1 MARGLLELPTT
12 WRRPSDQLSFADLT
26 IDEQTFEVWR
36 NDTPIYLSQTEFRL
50 LSYLI
55 RYPDAILTKSGI
67 REAVWHGRAATLNL
81 VEAYVSLLRKKVD
94 TLGPPLIHTVRG
106 VGYTLRLPFAAP

>member
-1 MARGLLELPTT
+1 MARGLLELLTT
-12 WRRPSDQLSFADLT
+12 EPRSSDQLSFADLT
-26 IDEQTFEVWR
+26 INEHTFEVWR

-55 RYPDAILTKSGI
+55 RYPNAILSKSRI
-67 REAVWHGRAATLNL
+67 RETVWHGRAATLNL
-81 VEAYVSLLRKKVD
+81 VEAYVSLLRKKID
-94 TLGPPLIHTVRG
+94 TIGPPLIHTVRG

>member
-1 MARGLLELPTT
+1 MAGGLASE
-12 WRRPSDQLSFADLT
+12 DQLTFADLT
-26 IDEQTFEVWR
+26 VDERTFEVWR

-55 RYPDAILTKSGI
+55 RYPNAILSKARI
-67 REAVWHGRAATLNL
+67 RETVWQGRAGTLNL
-81 VEAYVSLLRKKVD
+81 VEAYVSLLRKKMD

-106 VGYTLRLPFAAP
+106 VGYTLRLPFASP

>member
-1 MARGLLELPTT
+1 MARGLTEESMAEPAGGG
-12 WRRPSDQLSFADLT
+12 RLSFADLT

-36 NDTPIYLSQTEFRL
+36 SDTPVYLSQTEFRL

-55 RYPDAILTKSGI
+55 RYPNATLSKARI
-67 REAVWHGRAATLNL
+67 RETVWQGRAGTLNL
-81 VEAYVSLLRKKVD
+81 VEAYVSLLRKKID

-106 VGYTLRLPFAAP
+106 VGYSFRLPVAA

>member
-1 MARGLLELPTT
+1 VTRGLLELPTSGMA
-12 WRRPSDQLSFADLT
+12 PEDQLTFADLT
-26 IDEQTFEVWR
+26 MDERTFEVWR

-55 RYPDAILTKSGI
+55 RYPNAILSKTRI
-67 REAVWHGRAATLNL
+67 RETVWPGRAGTLNL
-81 VEAYVSLLRKKVD
+81 VEAYVSLLRKKMD

-106 VGYTLRLPFAAP
+106 AGYTLRLP